1 MAKKIVSWA
10 VLLFLFVPLIQS
22 FGQLV
27 QARMLELGE
36 SIWPRY
42 AEIRIHCIAS
52 EINSLQKVEVSAS
65 DSALLEE
72 LDLGTDSPSKSKTT
86 PKKEE
91 ATNTAASSVL
101 PPMELSLGQKLYCG
115 TERKLSSITIF
126 AIDYIPMTMVVLLLV
141 AGIVSTTRR
150 YHIALKNPENK
161 KEELASEL
169 SQIFANGIL
178 IFSAASMLPFSKG
191 VDAQIQILWI
201 VGLLLLSALNL
212 YNIRNSEFTHI
223 PKDQEK
229 SRISEIL
236 LAIPLYCWMAT
247 VCGIY
252 FTLIEYHPAGLAIY
266 LQKLTAHATLY
277 IQIGLYVWT
286 GILLRDTSLGR
297 RFFDLLKPWKLPAEL
312 LAVIVVIAAAL
323 PTAYSGASGIVVL
336 ALGATIFVELRRAG
350 ATQERALAATAMSG
364 SLGVVLPPCLLVVIV
379 ASLNLDVTTD
389 ELFYWGWRV
398 FAVST
403 TLFLVV
409 SWFLRKDSWKIQPE
423 QDALKTTW
431 SVFKPFSLY
440 ILIAV
445 VIVGVLVFGLNTHFD
460 EHTAPYMLPIA
471 MLALIYWDHKQSQK
485 EHHPASG
492 ARDVVKISRTSYDTG
507 SHLGALLMLMGLSAC
522 MGGVFERS
530 NIINL
535 FPTQLGSP
543 LSAMIILT
551 IALVIIGMLM
561 DPYGAVILV
570 SVTLY
575 PIAKANGIHPLNFWM
590 TALVSFELGYL
601 TPPVAL
607 NHLLTKHVVREYLEK
622 EPEVHHA
629 SFFARYER
637 VIVPIIVLFLTL
649 IVTAFGPILVQGW
662 GSR

>member
-10 VLLFLFVPLIQS
+10 VLLFLFVPLVQS

-36 SIWPRY
+36 TIWPRY
-42 AEIRIHCIAS
+42 AEIRISCIAS
-52 EINSLQKVEVSAS
+52 EINTLEKVEVSAS
-65 DSALLEE
+65 DSALLDE
-72 LDLGTDSPSKSKTT
+72 LDLGSGNSKTGA
-86 PKKEE
+86 KKENVP
-91 ATNTAASSVL
+91 ASTAPTPL
-101 PPMELSLGQKLYCG
+101 ELTFGQKLYCG
-115 TERKLSSITIF
+115 TERKLSTITIF
-126 AIDYIPMTMVVLLLV
+126 AIDYIPMTMVILLLV

-150 YHIALKNPENK
+150 YHIALKNPENR
-161 KEELASEL
+161 KEELASEG
-169 SQIFANGIL
+169 SQIAANLIL
-178 IFSAASMLPFSKG
+178 ILSASYMLPFSKG
-191 VDAQIQILWI
+191 VEAQIQILWI
-201 VGLLLLSALNL
+201 GGLLFLTALNVK
-212 YNIRNSEFTHI
+212 NIMNSEFTNLSEG
-223 PKDQEK
+223 QAT
-229 SRISEIL
+229 SRLSEIL
-236 LAIPLYCWMAT
+236 LAIPLYCWMAL

-252 FTLIEYHPAGLAIY
+252 FTMIEHHPAGLAIY

-350 ATQERALAATAMSG
+350 ASQERALAATAMSG

-389 ELFYWGWRV
+389 ELFHWGWRV

-409 SWFLRKDSWKIQPE
+409 SWFLRKGSWKIQPE
-423 QDALKTTW
+423 QNALGKTW
-431 SVFKPFSLY
+431 EVFKPFSLY

-445 VIVGVLVFGLNTHFD
+445 VIVFVLVFGLNTHFD

-492 ARDVVKISRTSYDTG
+492 ARDVIKISRTSYDTG

-530 NIINL
+530 NVINL

-551 IALVIIGMLM
+551 FVLVIIGMLM

-622 EPEVHHA
+622 EPNLHHE
-629 SFFARYER
+629 SFFSRYER

-649 IVTAFGPILVQGW
+649 IVTAFGPLLYQSW
-662 GSR
+662 NS

>member
-10 VLLFLFVPLIQS
+10 VLFFLFVPLIQS

-36 SIWPRY
+36 HIWPRY
-42 AEIRIHCIAS
+42 AEIRIHCVAS
-52 EINSLQKVEVSAS
+52 EIDSIQKVEVNAS

-72 LDLGTDSPSKSKTT
+72 LDLGAGPEKGKTKSEIKLQT
-86 PKKEE
+86 P
-91 ATNTAASSVL
+91 ALA
-101 PPMELSLGQKLYCG
+101 PMELSFGQKLYCG
-115 TERKLSSITIF
+115 TERKLSTITIA
-126 AIDYIPMTMVVLLLV
+126 AIEYIPMTMVILLLI

-150 YHIALKNPENK
+150 YHIALKNPENRS
-161 KEELASEL
+161 EELASEI
-169 SQIFANGIL
+169 SQIVANLIL
-178 IFSAASMLPFSKG
+178 ILSASYMLPFSKG
-191 VDAQIQILWI
+191 VEAQIQVLWI
-201 VGLLLLSALNL
+201 VGLAILSLLNI
-212 YNIRNSEFTHI
+212 YNILKSEFSD
-223 PKDQEK
+223 PRKK
-229 SRISEIL
+229 GGISEIL
-236 LAIPLYCWMAT
+236 LSIPLYCWMAA

-252 FTLIEYHPAGLAIY
+252 FVFIEGHPAGLAIY

-312 LAVIVVIAAAL
+312 LAVIVVVAAAL

-350 ATQERALAATAMSG
+350 ASQERALAATAMSG

-389 ELFYWGWRV
+389 ELFHWGWRV

-403 TLFLVV
+403 TLFLAV
-409 SWFLRKDSWKIQPE
+409 SWFLRKESWRIRPE
-423 QDALKTTW
+423 PNALKTTW

-440 ILIAV
+440 VLIAV
-445 VIVGVLVFGLNTHFD
+445 IIVSALVFGLNTHFD

-471 MLALIYWDHKQSQK
+471 MLALIFWDHRQSRK
-485 EHHPASG
+485 EHHPAS
-492 ARDVVKISRTSYDTG
+492 AVRDAVKISRTSYDTG

-530 NIINL
+530 NVVNL
-535 FPTQLGSP
+535 FPAQLGSP
-543 LSAMIILT
+543 MTAMIVLT
-551 IALVIIGMLM
+551 VVLVIIGMLM

-622 EPEVHHA
+622 DPQIRHET
-629 SFFARYER
+629 FFARYER
-637 VIVPIIVLFLTL
+637 VVVPIIVLFLTL
-649 IVTAFGPILVQGW
+649 LLTAFGPILYLSW
-662 GSR
+662 NS

>member
-10 VLLFLFVPLIQS
+10 VLLFLFVPLVQS

-36 SIWPRY
+36 TIWPRY
-42 AEIRIHCIAS
+42 AEIRISCIAS
-52 EINSLQKVEVSAS
+52 EINSVEKVEVSAS
-65 DSALLEE
+65 DSALLDE
-72 LDLGTDSPSKSKTT
+72 LNLGSGSSASS
-86 PKKEE
+86 PKKEN
-91 ATNTAASSVL
+91 APAAPVL
-101 PPMELSLGQKLYCG
+101 TPLELTLGQKLYCG
-115 TERKLSSITIF
+115 TERKLSTITIF
-126 AIDYIPMTMVVLLLV
+126 AIDYIPMTMVILLLV

-150 YHIALKNPENK
+150 YHIALKNPENR
-161 KEELASEL
+161 KEELASEV
-169 SQIFANGIL
+169 SQIIANLIL
-178 IFSAASMLPFSKG
+178 TLSAVSMLPFSKG
-191 VDAQIQILWI
+191 VEAQIQILWI
-201 VGLLLLSALNL
+201 GGLLFLIALNL
-212 YNIRNSEFTHI
+212 NNIRNSEFTHLSE
-223 PKDQEK
+223 DREK
-229 SRISEIL
+229 SRLSEIL
-236 LAIPLYCWMAT
+236 LSIPLYCWMALI
-247 VCGIY
+247 CGIY
-252 FTLIEYHPAGLAIY
+252 FTLIEQHPAGLAIY

-350 ATQERALAATAMSG
+350 ASQERALAATAMSG

-389 ELFYWGWRV
+389 ELFHWGWRV
-398 FAVST
+398 FGVST

-409 SWFLRKDSWKIQPE
+409 SWFLRKGSWKIQPE
-423 QDALKTTW
+423 ANAFGKTW
-431 SVFKPFSLY
+431 AVFKPFSLY

-445 VIVGVLVFGLNTHFD
+445 VIVFVLVFGLNTHFD

-492 ARDVVKISRTSYDTG
+492 ARDVIKISRTSYDTG

-530 NIINL
+530 NVINL

-551 IALVIIGMLM
+551 IVLVIIGMLM

-607 NHLLTKHVVREYLEK
+607 NHLLTKHVVREYLES
-622 EPEVHHA
+622 EPEIHHA
-629 SFFARYER
+629 SFFSRYER

-649 IVTAFGPILVQGW
+649 IVTAFGPLLYQSW
-662 GSR
+662 NS

>member
-10 VLLFLFVPLIQS
+10 VLLFLFVPLVQS

-36 SIWPRY
+36 TIWPRY
-42 AEIRIHCIAS
+42 AEIRISCIAS
-52 EINSLQKVEVSAS
+52 DINSLEKVELSAS
-65 DSALLEE
+65 DSALLDE
-72 LDLGTDSPSKSKTT
+72 LDLGSGNSKPSK
-86 PKKEE
+86 EE
-91 ATNTAASSVL
+91 NVPASSVL
-101 PPMELSLGQKLYCG
+101 TPMELTFGQKLYCG
-115 TERKLSSITIF
+115 TERKLSTITIF
-126 AIDYIPMTMVVLLLV
+126 AIDYIPMTMVILLLV

-150 YHIALKNPENK
+150 YHIALKNPENR
-161 KEELASEL
+161 KEELASEI
-169 SQIFANGIL
+169 SQIVANLIL
-178 IFSAASMLPFSKG
+178 VLSASYMLPFSKG
-191 VDAQIQILWI
+191 VEAQIQVLWI
-201 VGLLLLSALNL
+201 GGLLFLTGLNVN
-212 YNIRNSEFTHI
+212 NIRNSEFKHLSEGQAT
-223 PKDQEK
+223 
-229 SRISEIL
+229 SRLSEIL
-236 LAIPLYCWMAT
+236 LAIPLYCWMALI
-247 VCGIY
+247 CGIY
-252 FTLIEYHPAGLAIY
+252 FTLIEHHPAGLAIY

-350 ATQERALAATAMSG
+350 ASQERALAATAMSG

-389 ELFYWGWRV
+389 ELFHWGWRV
-398 FAVST
+398 FGVST

-409 SWFLRKDSWKIQPE
+409 SWFLRKGSWKIQPE
-423 QDALKTTW
+423 TNAIGKTW
-431 SVFKPFSLY
+431 AVFKPFSLY

-445 VIVGVLVFGLNTHFD
+445 VIVFVLVFGLNTHFD

-485 EHHPASG
+485 EHHPASA
-492 ARDVVKISRTSYDTG
+492 ARDVIKISRTSYDTG

-530 NIINL
+530 NVINL

-551 IALVIIGMLM
+551 FVLVIIGMLM

-622 EPEVHHA
+622 EPNLHHE
-629 SFFARYER
+629 SFFSRYER

-649 IVTAFGPILVQGW
+649 IVTAFGPLLYQSW
-662 GSR
+662 NS

>member
-10 VLLFLFVPLIQS
+10 VLLFLFVPLVQS

-36 SIWPRY
+36 TIWPRY
-42 AEIRIHCIAS
+42 AEIRISCIAS
-52 EINSLQKVEVSAS
+52 DINSLEKVEVSAS
-65 DSALLEE
+65 DSALLDE
-72 LDLGTDSPSKSKTT
+72 LDLGSGNSKPSK
-86 PKKEE
+86 EE
-91 ATNTAASSVL
+91 NVPASSVL
-101 PPMELSLGQKLYCG
+101 TPMELTFGQKLYCG
-115 TERKLSSITIF
+115 TERKLSTITIF
-126 AIDYIPMTMVVLLLV
+126 AIDYIPMTMVILLLV

-150 YHIALKNPENK
+150 YHIALKNPENR
-161 KEELASEL
+161 KEELASEI
-169 SQIFANGIL
+169 SQIVANLIL
-178 IFSAASMLPFSKG
+178 VLSASYMLPFSKG
-191 VDAQIQILWI
+191 VEAQIQVLWI
-201 VGLLLLSALNL
+201 GGLLFLTGLNVN
-212 YNIRNSEFTHI
+212 NIRNSEFKHLSEGQAT
-223 PKDQEK
+223 
-229 SRISEIL
+229 SRLSEIL
-236 LAIPLYCWMAT
+236 LAIPLYCWMALI
-247 VCGIY
+247 CGIY
-252 FTLIEYHPAGLAIY
+252 FTLIEHHPAGLAIY

-350 ATQERALAATAMSG
+350 ASQERALAATAMSG

-389 ELFYWGWRV
+389 ELFHWGWRV
-398 FAVST
+398 FGVST

-409 SWFLRKDSWKIQPE
+409 SWFLRKGSWKIQPE
-423 QDALKTTW
+423 TNAIGKTW
-431 SVFKPFSLY
+431 AVFKPFSLY

-445 VIVGVLVFGLNTHFD
+445 VIVFVLVFGLNTHFD

-485 EHHPASG
+485 EHHPASA
-492 ARDVVKISRTSYDTG
+492 ARDVIKISRTSYDTG

-530 NIINL
+530 NVINL

-551 IALVIIGMLM
+551 FVLVIIGMLM

-622 EPEVHHA
+622 EPNLHHE
-629 SFFARYER
+629 SFFSRYER

-649 IVTAFGPILVQGW
+649 IVTAFGPLLYQSW
-662 GSR
+662 NS

>member
-10 VLLFLFVPLIQS
+10 VLLFLFVPLVQS

-36 SIWPRY
+36 TIWPRY
-42 AEIRIHCIAS
+42 AEIRISCIAS
-52 EINSLQKVEVSAS
+52 DINSLEKVEVSAS
-65 DSALLEE
+65 DSALLDE
-72 LDLGTDSPSKSKTT
+72 LDLGSGNSNPSK
-86 PKKEE
+86 KE
-91 ATNTAASSVL
+91 NVPASSVL
-101 PPMELSLGQKLYCG
+101 TPMELTFGQKLYCG
-115 TERKLSSITIF
+115 TERKLSTITIF
-126 AIDYIPMTMVVLLLV
+126 AIDYIPMTMVILLLV

-150 YHIALKNPENK
+150 YHIALKNPENR
-161 KEELASEL
+161 KEELASEI
-169 SQIFANGIL
+169 SQIVANLIL
-178 IFSAASMLPFSKG
+178 VLSASYMLPFSKG
-191 VDAQIQILWI
+191 VETQIQVLWI
-201 VGLLLLSALNL
+201 GGLLFLTGLNIN
-212 YNIRNSEFTHI
+212 NIRNSEFKHLSEGQAT
-223 PKDQEK
+223 
-229 SRISEIL
+229 SRLSEIL
-236 LAIPLYCWMAT
+236 LAIPLYCWMALI
-247 VCGIY
+247 CGIY
-252 FTLIEYHPAGLAIY
+252 FTLIEHHPAGLAIY

-350 ATQERALAATAMSG
+350 ASQERALAATAMSG

-389 ELFYWGWRV
+389 ELFHWGWRV
-398 FAVST
+398 FGVST

-409 SWFLRKDSWKIQPE
+409 SWFLRKGSWKIQPE
-423 QDALKTTW
+423 TNALGKTW
-431 SVFKPFSLY
+431 AVFKPFSLY

-445 VIVGVLVFGLNTHFD
+445 VIVFVLVFGLNTHFD

-492 ARDVVKISRTSYDTG
+492 ARDVIKISRTSYDTG

-530 NIINL
+530 NVINL

-551 IALVIIGMLM
+551 FVLVIIGMLM

-622 EPEVHHA
+622 EPNLHHE
-629 SFFARYER
+629 SFLSRYER

-649 IVTAFGPILVQGW
+649 IVTAFGPLLYQSW
-662 GSR
+662 NS